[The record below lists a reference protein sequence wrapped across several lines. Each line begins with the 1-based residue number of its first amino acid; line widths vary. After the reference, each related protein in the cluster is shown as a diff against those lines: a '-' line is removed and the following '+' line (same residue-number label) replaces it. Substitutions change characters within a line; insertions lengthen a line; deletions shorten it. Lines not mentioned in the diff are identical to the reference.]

1 MTTAAAAAVT
11 STLGQM
17 DYIPNTNWR
26 FDVTFDYAD
35 ATWSVTERHQSEN
48 MTSFYEYYGN
58 AQSFTLPA
66 NTDASQFAG
75 WVAEDVQPLL
85 DRIKKGYSGEWKNGN
100 EVARFN
106 EKAEEAKEAL
116 TALLDRYN
124 DSIPVL
130 EGSGA
135 ADAAEYLYDVK
146 DTILAE
152 YGITATSTL
161 DDIQA
166 AAESVD
172 ADALDNLVRLEGTA
186 GYLSD
191 LRDEQFGIDEAAE

>member
-1 MTTAAAAAVT
+1 MTTAAAVT
-11 STLGQM
+11 NTLGQM

-75 WVAEDVQPLL
+75 WVAADVQPLL

-100 EVARFN
+100 EVARFD
-106 EKAEEAKEAL
+106 EDATDAKEAL
-116 TALLDRYN
+116 TAFFDRY
-124 DSIPVL
+124 DDRIPML
-130 EGSGA
+130 ESGGA
-135 ADAAEYLYDVK
+135 ADAADYLWDVRK
-146 DTILAE
+146 TILAD

-161 DDIQA
+161 DDIEA
-166 AAESVD
+166 AAESVN
-172 ADALDNLVRLEGTA
+172 ADALDDLVRLEGTA